1 LIAGA
6 DALMLC
12 NADDATLADLAIAS
26 LPGGLAETARRSLCE
41 WRVHRWAGAVSA
53 RPGRPTLPGSKGLLL
68 DRSGRGGL
76 CVVGDYLFDATL
88 NGVLRSATDVAELIA
103 AGLTS
108 DALLPPGA
116 SRPGA

>member
-12 NADDATLADLAIAS
+12 NADDGTLAELAVAS
-26 LPGGLAETARRSLCE
+26 LPGGLADTARRSLCE
-41 WRVHRWAGAVSA
+41 CRVHRWAGAVSA
-53 RPGRPTLPGSKGLLL
+53 RPGGPTLAGAEGLSLL

-88 NGVLRSATDVAELIA
+88 NGVLHSATNVAELIA
-103 AGLTS
+103 ASMTS
-108 DALLPPGA
+108 DALRAPGA
-116 SRPGA
+116 SRPG